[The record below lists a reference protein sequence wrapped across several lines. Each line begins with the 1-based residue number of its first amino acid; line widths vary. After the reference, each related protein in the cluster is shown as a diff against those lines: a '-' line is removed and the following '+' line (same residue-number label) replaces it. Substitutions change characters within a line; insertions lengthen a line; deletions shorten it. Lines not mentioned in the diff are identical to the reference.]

1 MSVAGTYEF
10 EVNSPLGAQNG
21 TFTVVPDPSGLSFT
35 GELNGSMGS
44 TEVTDGSI
52 SGNTLSWEMK
62 ISSPMPMSLDC
73 EAVVEGEVVTGT
85 VKAGIFGSMPLTG
98 RKIA

>member
-10 EVNSPLGAQNG
+10 EVNSPLGAQSG
-21 TFTVVPDPSGLSFT
+21 TFIVVPDPSGLSFS

-44 TEVTDGSI
+44 TQVTGGSI
-52 SGNTLSWEMK
+52 SGNVLSWQMS

-73 EAVVEGEVVTGT
+73 EAVVEGDQVTGT

-98 RKIA
+98 TKIA